1 MKRRTRPEVWAAVA
15 RRGSVGPYLVLAW
28 RLCHDGTSRGD
39 FTALLIIGGIL
50 LPFVLLSDWIA
61 QGKPLPPGEDQ
72 S

>member
-1 MKRRTRPEVWAAVA
+1 M
-15 RRGSVGPYLVLAW
+15 GPYLVLAW